1 MKQPYFTP
9 QTIPQKSTDMLHK
22 VARFRLRNSLAF
34 VPRHSALI
42 ILDMQKYFLEAS
54 SHAYVSNAQA
64 IIPGIRALIETYSNN
79 HLPIIFTQHV
89 NTPQDV
95 GVMAKWW
102 RDLISEQNPLSDITD
117 ELDTSTGTR
126 LRKSQYDAFYH
137 TELADLLRGQRVT
150 QVVICG
156 VMTHLCCETTARS
169 AFVHGFEVFFTIDGT
184 ATYNEDFH
192 LATLTNLSH
201 GFAVPVLVEE
211 VLAVF
216 QGDDAD

>member
-9 QTIPQKSTDMLHK
+9 QTIQQKSTDILNKM
-22 VARFRLRNSLAF
+22 VRFRPRRNFAL
-34 VPRHSALI
+34 VPWHSALI
-42 ILDMQKYFLEAS
+42 VLDMQKYFLDAS

-64 IIPGIRALIETYSNN
+64 IIPGIRALIEVYSDN

-89 NTPQDV
+89 NTPHDA
-95 GVMAKWW
+95 GMLAKWW
-102 RDLISEQNPLSDITD
+102 RDLITEKDPLSEITD

-137 TELADLLRGQRVT
+137 TKLEDLLSGRHVT

-216 QGDDAD
+216 QGDNAD

>member
-9 QTIPQKSTDMLHK
+9 QTIRQKSTDMLNK
-22 VARFRLRNSLAF
+22 VARFKPRRSLAL
-34 VPRHSALI
+34 VPRRSALI
-42 ILDMQKYFLEAS
+42 ILDMQKYFLDTS
-54 SHAYVSNAQA
+54 SHAYISNAQA
-64 IIPGIRALIETYSNN
+64 IIPGIRALIEVYADNR
-79 HLPIIFTQHV
+79 LPIIFTQHV
-89 NTPQDV
+89 NTPQDA
-95 GVMAKWW
+95 GMLAKWW
-102 RDLISEQNPLSDITD
+102 RDLITDENPFSEITD

-126 LRKSQYDAFYH
+126 LQKSQYDAFYQ
-137 TELADLLRGQRVT
+137 TDLEDSLRGQHVM

-211 VLAVF
+211 VLEMMLK
-216 QGDDAD
+216 G